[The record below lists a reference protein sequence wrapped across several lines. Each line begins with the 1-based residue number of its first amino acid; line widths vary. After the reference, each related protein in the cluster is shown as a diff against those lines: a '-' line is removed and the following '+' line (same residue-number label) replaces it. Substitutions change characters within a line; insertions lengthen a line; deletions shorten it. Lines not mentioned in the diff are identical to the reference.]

1 MAADGYVTIHR
12 TTDAA
17 QGELLAETLRSDGI
31 DARFHRVSSA
41 LIGVP
46 TSMIEMTVDVPIES
60 EARARE
66 LLRDLEY
73 VGADAAAKP
82 AVGEGEDGDAEPE
95 GTRRPLRNPVMAAGF
110 AFFVPGG
117 GHLNAR
123 RPWTT
128 LVLAAGVVGWFA
140 VAMAT
145 RSAVVFE
152 FVVAI
157 LIATVACD
165 AGVAQACKPAPHFGT
180 IARFSIPKLD
190 ATPAPFSG

>member
-46 TSMIEMTVDVPIES
+46 TSMIEMTIDVPARS

-73 VGADAAAKP
+73 VGASDTAEAGEAGGAGEAAA
-82 AVGEGEDGDAEPE
+82 DAETAE
-95 GTRRPLRNPVMAAGF
+95 AAGARVGAGAGF
-110 AFFVPGG
+110 TAGAGLVAGAALDVDVVPGPG
-117 GHLNAR
+117 KITPPAS
-123 RPWTT
+123 PW
-128 LVLAAGVVGWFA
+128 
-140 VAMAT
+140 
-145 RSAVVFE
+145 
-152 FVVAI
+152 
-157 LIATVACD
+157 
-165 AGVAQACKPAPHFGT
+165 
-180 IARFSIPKLD
+180 
-190 ATPAPFSG
+190 